1 MLMKVRFVQDY
12 LTYEKGLELDGISIH
27 NAERLIGLGICKEIK
42 PRKSIK
48 ETILTK

>member
-27 NAERLIGLGICKEIK
+27 NAERLIGLGICKEVK
-42 PRKSIK
+42 PKRKKK